1 MDRFSRKDVAKMFGI
16 SGSRLRYW
24 EKTEFIAT
32 SLKGKGGRNYYSFHD
47 LKGIKTA
54 ATLLNQGVSFRRL
67 RKGVNNLKRL
77 LPDIK
82 NPLLQLRVYFD
93 GKDFLIDQ
101 KGIRF
106 DASGQVLIDF
116 SANFQKEAQIK
127 SLVGSLS
134 PDDWYRRG
142 CQLDSDPSTFKQ
154 AEEAYLKS
162 LELRPDFP
170 QTLTNLGTL
179 YYNMGKR
186 KKAERLY
193 QKVLQ
198 IDPHNLE
205 SNYNLANLLEERG
218 ELAPA
223 IVHYKKALFLRPDF
237 ADAHFNLALAYQG
250 GGMKEEAK
258 IHWKIFIEL
267 EPFSPDAQIA
277 RQFLES

>member
-1 MDRFSRKDVAKMFGI
+1 MDRFSRKDVAKMFSL

-24 EKTEFIAT
+24 EKTGFIAA
-32 SLKGKGGRNYYSFHD
+32 SLKGKDGRNYYSFHD

-54 ATLLNQGVSFRRL
+54 VTLLNQGVSFRRL
-67 RKGVNNLKRL
+67 RKGVNNLKRS
-77 LPDIK
+77 LPDVK
-82 NPLLQLRVYFD
+82 NPLSQLRVFFD

-127 SLVGSLS
+127 SLAGSLN

-154 AEEAYLKS
+154 AEGAYLKA

-170 QTLTNLGTL
+170 QALTNLGTL

-186 KKAERLY
+186 KKAERFY

-223 IVHYKKALFLRPDF
+223 IAHYKKALSLKPDF
-237 ADAHFNLALAYQG
+237 ADAHFNLALAYQRG
-250 GGMKEEAK
+250 GIKEEAK